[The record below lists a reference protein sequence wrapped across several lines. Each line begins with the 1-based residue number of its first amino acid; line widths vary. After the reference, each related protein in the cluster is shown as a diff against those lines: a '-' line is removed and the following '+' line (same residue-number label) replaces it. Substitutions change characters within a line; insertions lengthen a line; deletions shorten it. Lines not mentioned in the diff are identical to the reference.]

1 LEANIPLGEGRAQM
15 TAALSTHEVIEHGIK
30 SVAAALNLKKPSAAT
45 IYAWSDLFADENPKL
60 LAACF
65 RRLAEES
72 ERFPTPRRMRSL
84 LAEYRPS
91 SNPALTHTEGFD
103 ANGQPCWFWSDEPT
117 VPAYSAADCEEG
129 RKALAKLRE
138 ICATKRLPG
147 SREEEAR
154 RAELQRQKVQILR
167 MREPGEEG

>member
-1 LEANIPLGEGRAQM
+1 M
-15 TAALSTHEVIEHGIK
+15 TATLSTREVIEHGVK
-30 SVAAALNLKKPSAAT
+30 GVAAALNQRKPSAAT
-45 IYAWSDLFADENPKL
+45 IDAWSDLFADENPKL

-103 ANGQPCWFWSDEPT
+103 ANGGCAST
-117 VPAYSAADCEEG
+117 RAITRAANPPG
-129 RKALAKLRE
+129 GS
-138 ICATKRLPG
+138 TRLIACF
-147 SREEEAR
+147 SLSSLSSIEADS
-154 RAELQRQKVQILR
+154 
-167 MREPGEEG
+167 

>member
-1 LEANIPLGEGRAQM
+1 M
-15 TAALSTHEVIEHGIK
+15 TATLSTREVIEHGVK
-30 SVAAALNLKKPSAAT
+30 GVAAALNQRKPSAAT
-45 IYAWSDLFADENPKL
+45 IDAWSDLFADENPSL

-84 LAEYRPS
+84 LAEYKSS
-91 SNPALTHTEGFD
+91 SNPALTYTEGFD

-117 VPAYSAADCEEG
+117 VPAYRGVDCEEG
-129 RKALAKLRE
+129 RKGLAKLSE

-147 SREEEAR
+147 SKEKEAQ